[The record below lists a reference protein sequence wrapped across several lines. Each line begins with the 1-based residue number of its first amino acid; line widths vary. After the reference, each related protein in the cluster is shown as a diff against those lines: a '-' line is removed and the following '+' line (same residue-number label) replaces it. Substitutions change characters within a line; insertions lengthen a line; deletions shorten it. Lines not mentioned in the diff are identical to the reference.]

1 MTVSKRAAAAAK
13 APAKAPEVP
22 RIEIQRV
29 DIVRML
35 VPITGTTP
43 LIMHNFSDKSKRQ
56 MLEAQQGK
64 RSIKEH
70 RDPQAEYEAA
80 FYRIANP
87 NGPET
92 FGMPAVAFKAA
103 TIGGARFY
111 GKAIKMT
118 EIRQFVFVKGV
129 FSKADPQ
136 SLIPVTGEP
145 EMREDIVRLGGMSRS
160 ADLRYRP
167 LFPEWTAVLE
177 VHFAASSLSQDSV
190 LSLIEAGGL
199 GVGVGEWR
207 PEKDGDFGTY
217 VLDGNREVEVIG

>member
-1 MTVSKRAAAAAK
+1 MVIAKKAAAQPASTD
-13 APAKAPEVP
+13 APK
-22 RIEIQRV
+22 IEIQRV
-29 DIVRML
+29 NIVRML
-35 VPITGTTP
+35 VPVIGTTP

-64 RSIKEH
+64 RNIKEH
-70 RDPQAEYEAA
+70 RDPEAEYEAA
-80 FYRIANP
+80 FYRLAHED
-87 NGPET
+87 GPDT
-92 FGMPAVAFKAA
+92 YGMPAVAFKAA

-129 FSKADPQ
+129 FTKADPQ

-145 EMREDIVRLGGMSRS
+145 QMREDIVRLGGMSRS

-167 LFPEWTAVLE
+167 MFPDWSAVLE

-217 VLDGNREVEVIG
+217 VLDPEREATVVG